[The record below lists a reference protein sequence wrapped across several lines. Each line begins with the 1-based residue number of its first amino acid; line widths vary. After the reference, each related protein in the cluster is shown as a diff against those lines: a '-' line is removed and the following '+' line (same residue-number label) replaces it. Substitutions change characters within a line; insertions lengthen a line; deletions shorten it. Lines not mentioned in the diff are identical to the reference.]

1 MANVLSELFD
11 TSGFPPR
18 WYCGIWSDALGWLH
32 IGSDLAIFGAYFA
45 IPCVLAYFVV
55 RRRDVP
61 FPNVLWLFVIFIL
74 SCGFG
79 HLLEAVIFWY
89 PVYRLAGV
97 VKLVTAIVSWGTVAA
112 LIVVI
117 PTALKFPR
125 LAKLNVELKQSNQK
139 LESLAFANEKAR
151 LKSLADE
158 AVARDQSARIQ
169 AILDGATDAI
179 ITINVEG
186 IIESFNAAAEK
197 TFGYAADEV
206 IGKNVNI
213 LMPSPYHEEHDGH
226 IQQYLATGISK
237 ILGIGREVF
246 GRRADRTTF
255 PMRLAV
261 SEVNLGERRLFTG
274 IVHDVTDVVQAKQQL
289 ATVHEQ
295 LARHTRQ
302 IERFN
307 FDLKRSNEDL
317 KQFAYVASH
326 DLQEPLRKVAAF
338 CQLLHDEYGDR
349 LDNDARNY
357 INHAVDG
364 ALRMRALIQDLLT
377 YSRIEIQGKP
387 LEPTDADDACAE
399 AIRNLTVTIEEA
411 AAEVT
416 RDRLPVVNADRDQLA
431 RLFQNLIG
439 NAIKYRGDQPPRIH
453 VWAADADGQWEFRV
467 RDNGIGIDPQYFER
481 VFVIFQRLHA
491 REEYAGTGIGLA
503 VCKRIVERAGGRIW
517 VESKLGAG
525 SVFCFTL
532 AKVNAVSSQGVPSH
546 DRHTS
551 QYVSTTD

>member
-1 MANVLSELFD
+1 MASLLTDLFD
-11 TSGFPPR
+11 TSGFPAR
-18 WYCGIWSDALGWLH
+18 WHCGSWSDALGWLH
-32 IGSDLAIFGAYFA
+32 IGSDVAIFGAYTA
-45 IPCVLAYFVV
+45 IPLVLAYFVL
-55 RRRDVP
+55 RKPDVP
-61 FPNVLWLFVIFIL
+61 FPKIFWLFVAFIL

-79 HLLEAVIFWY
+79 HLLEAVIFWH

-112 LIVVI
+112 LIVI
-117 PTALKFPR
+117 APQALQFPG
-125 LAKLNVELKQSNQK
+125 LAKLNVGLRQSNEE
-139 LESLAFANEKAR
+139 LERLAHANEKIR

-158 AVARDQSARIQ
+158 ALARGQSACIQ

-179 ITINVEG
+179 ITISDSG
-186 IIESFNAAAEK
+186 IVQSFNVVAEK
-197 TFGYAADEV
+197 IFGYAADEV
-206 IGKNVNI
+206 VGKNVNI

-226 IQQYLATGISK
+226 IRKYLATGISK
-237 ILGIGREVF
+237 IFGIGREVF
-246 GRRADRTTF
+246 GLRADGTTF

-261 SEVNLGERRLFTG
+261 SEVKLGDRRLFTG
-274 IVHDVTDVVQAKQQL
+274 IVHDITDVVQAKQQL
-289 ATVHEQ
+289 AAVHEQ
-295 LARHTRQ
+295 LARHSRQ

-349 LDNDARNY
+349 LDDNARNY
-357 INHAVDG
+357 INYAVDG

-377 YSRIEIQGKP
+377 YSRVEIQGKP

-399 AIRNLTVTIEEA
+399 AIRDLTVAIEEA

-416 RDRLPVVNADRDQLA
+416 RDPLPVINADREQLV

-453 VWAADADGQWEFRV
+453 VWAADVDGQWEFRV
-467 RDNGIGIDPQYFER
+467 RDNGIGIDPQYHER
-481 VFVIFQRLHA
+481 VFVIFQRLHG
-491 REEYAGTGIGLA
+491 REEYSGTGIGLA

-517 VESKLGAG
+517 VESSAG
-525 SVFCFTL
+525 VGSEFCFTL
-532 AKVNAVSSQGVPSH
+532 PQALSVLSQGAPSN

-551 QYVSTTD
+551 QFVSTTD